1 MITTLDVETTF
12 HVGETKRADPTPFH
26 PNNRL
31 VSVQYNTCQDKTPK
45 FVWFY
50 HEKVNPDLKKSHSQV
65 QQILDETTLL
75 VGHNIK
81 FDLVWLW
88 ESGFT
93 YNGRVYD
100 TMIGEYVLLK
110 GQKYS
115 LSLHDSCIRRKVSQK
130 KTEIIQDYL
139 SRGVGFDRMP
149 TEIVEE
155 YGLADIVSTR
165 ELYEEQTKLFGN
177 SMMNKHIKLMNGFL
191 PILSQIERNGI
202 KIDVEALQRV
212 KEDYKKEKL
221 ELERTMHEIMREV
234 MGDTPINFA
243 SPEQISQMIYS
254 RKVKDKKHWA
264 SMFNI
269 GLNEKGK
276 PLPRPRMSVGAFVQ
290 VKVAFLNAKRTVSC
304 GKKRQNVE
312 FVREK
317 AIF

>member
-100 TMIGEYVLLK
+100 TMIGEYMLLK

-221 ELERTMHEIMREV
+221 EL
-234 MGDTPINFA
+234 
-243 SPEQISQMIYS
+243 
-254 RKVKDKKHWA
+254 
-264 SMFNI
+264 
-269 GLNEKGK
+269 
-276 PLPRPRMSVGAFVQ
+276 
-290 VKVAFLNAKRTVSC
+290 
-304 GKKRQNVE
+304 
-312 FVREK
+312 
-317 AIF
+317 